1 MCVCVCVCTMAA
13 LQVERDDGRG
23 RVEHSTMM
31 YEEAMSY
38 IHKVR
43 GCWCLLVS
51 WCGGGEWVGC
61 VCVCV
66 CVLVYGVCVRARVM

>member
-1 MCVCVCVCTMAA
+1 MAA

-31 YEEAMSY
+31 YEEAMSFV
-38 IHKVR
+38 HKVR
-43 GCWCLLVS
+43 VCWCLPVS
-51 WCGGGEWVGC
+51 WCRGRECGGLGLC

-66 CVLVYGVCVRARVM
+66 CWYVARVCARV